1 MLTKALVLVV
11 MPAASSSSSS
21 SSSRCS
27 SIDGYA
33 CGCFTEERL
42 QLLI

>member
-21 SSSRCS
+21 SSRCS

-33 CGCFTEERL
+33 CGCFTVEGL

>member
-21 SSSRCS
+21 SSRCS

-33 CGCFTEERL
+33 CGCFTVERL
-42 QLLI
+42 HSF

>member
-21 SSSRCS
+21 SSRCS

-33 CGCFTEERL
+33 CGCFTVERL

>member
-21 SSSRCS
+21 SSRCS

-33 CGCFTEERL
+33 CGCFTVERL
-42 QLLI
+42 ELLI